1 MLRTLSLFTAT
12 AVAMVSSAVA
22 QQDAP
27 TLSVGDPAPA
37 LTIGTWVNGDPVT
50 EFQDGQVYVVE
61 FWATWCKPCVD
72 AFPHLTKL
80 QEQYDDKATVIGV
93 NIWERAEGKA
103 RTDMVTDFVAKQGER
118 MGYTVAI
125 ESGTSM
131 AESWMT
137 AAGRRGIPS
146 AFIVDKAGKVA
157 WMGRP
162 MAMDAPRAPLV
173 AGAYDMGSAAEAAAK
188 KAANDAKA
196 QAIMTEVNA
205 LWENDQKALALDKL
219 DEVVEL
225 DANEYGVYAVNKL
238 EMLMVSPELQDIPA
252 AHAYAARLRDSLAKD
267 NAQVLNGAAWMLLT
281 ADEGKNPEL
290 ARTIAAR
297 ANTLAEGKDA
307 SILDTLAKAHFDTG
321 DKAGAIAMQTKA
333 IEMAED
339 AGMREEL
346 KAALDIYKN
355 Q

>member
-1 MLRTLSLFTAT
+1 MLRTLSVLTAT

-22 QQDAP
+22 QQEAP
-27 TLSVGDPAPA
+27 TLKVGDPAPD
-37 LTIGTWVNGDPVT
+37 LTISTWVNGDPIT

-80 QEQYDDKATVIGV
+80 QKEYDDKATIIGV
-93 NIWERAEGKA
+93 NIWERAKGKA
-103 RTDMVTDFVAKQGER
+103 RTDMVSDFVRKQGDR

-125 ESGTSM
+125 ETETSM
-131 AESWMT
+131 AENWMT

-146 AFIVDKAGKVA
+146 AFIVDQAGKIA
-157 WMGRP
+157 WMGHP
-162 MAMDAPRAPLV
+162 MGMDGPLAQIV
-173 AGAYDMGSAAEAAAK
+173 AGNYDMGSAAEAAAK
-188 KAANDAKA
+188 KAANEAKA

-219 DEVVEL
+219 DEIVEL
-225 DANEYGVYAVNKL
+225 DAEQYGVYAVNKL

-281 ADEGKNPEL
+281 AEEGTNPEL
-290 ARTIAAR
+290 ARSIAER
-297 ANTLAEGKDA
+297 ANMLAKGKDA

-333 IEMAED
+333 IELAED
-339 AGMREEL
+339 DGLREEL